1 MRAETIPVVL
11 GLLLFLIA
19 AAMIADGIVADSHS
33 LPAERRS
40 RERPER
46 SRAGQIVFGVGML
59 CVAAVLVGRDQWRF
73 TTLAIAVAVV
83 LVVIGVGLNLRYI
96 RGSLLG
102 PVLGRTE
109 KRRETDRKLERT
121 EPTRRGQRK

>member
-1 MRAETIPVVL
+1 MRAETIPIVL

-19 AAMIADGIVADSHS
+19 AAMIADAIVADDHS

-40 RERPER
+40 RGRPER
-46 SRAGQIVFGVGML
+46 SRVGQIVFGGGML
-59 CVAAVLVGRDQWRF
+59 CVAAVLVGRDEWRF
-73 TTLAIAVAVV
+73 TTLAIAIAVV

-109 KRRETDRKLERT
+109 KRRETDRAPDRT
-121 EPTRRGQRK
+121 KPTRRGQRK

>member
-1 MRAETIPVVL
+1 MRAETIPLVL
-11 GLLLFLIA
+11 GVLLFIMA
-19 AAMIADGIVADSHS
+19 AGMIADAIVADGHS

-46 SRAGQIVFGVGML
+46 HRVGQIVFGAGML
-59 CVAAVLVGRDQWRF
+59 CVSAVLIGRDQWRF

-83 LVVIGVGLNLRYI
+83 LVVIGVGLNVRYI

-102 PVLGRTE
+102 PVLGRSE
-109 KRRETDRKLERT
+109 KRRDTDDTPPIGKD
-121 EPTRRGQRK
+121 RRP

>member
-19 AAMIADGIVADSHS
+19 AAMIADAIVADGHS

-46 SRAGQIVFGVGML
+46 SRVGQIVFGVGML
-59 CVAAVLVGRDQWRF
+59 CVAAVLVGRDEWRF
-73 TTLAIAVAVV
+73 TTLVIAIAVV

-102 PVLGRTE
+102 PVLGRSE
-109 KRRETDRKLERT
+109 KRRESDRAADRT
-121 EPTRRGQRK
+121 ETTRRGQRK

>member
-19 AAMIADGIVADSHS
+19 AAMIADAIVADSHT

-46 SRAGQIVFGVGML
+46 SRVGQIVFGVGML
-59 CVAAVLVGRDQWRF
+59 CVAAVLVGRDEWRF

-109 KRRETDRKLERT
+109 KRRETDRKLKRT

>member
-1 MRAETIPVVL
+1 MHVETIPIVL
-11 GLLLFLIA
+11 GILLFLMA
-19 AAMIADGIVADSHS
+19 AGMIADAVVADGAA

-46 SRAGQIVFGVGML
+46 SRLGQIVFGAGML
-59 CVAAVLVGRDQWRF
+59 CVSAVLIGRDQWRF

-83 LVVIGVGLNLRYI
+83 LVVVGVGLNLRYI

-102 PVLGRTE
+102 PVLGRSE
-109 KRRETDRKLERT
+109 KRRETDGAPLKRG
-121 EPTRRGQRK
+121 RRP

>member
-1 MRAETIPVVL
+1 MHAETIPIVL
-11 GLLLFLIA
+11 GILLFLMA
-19 AAMIADGIVADSHS
+19 AGMIADAVVADGKS

-46 SRAGQIVFGVGML
+46 SRVGQIVFGAGML
-59 CVAAVLVGRDQWRF
+59 CVSAVLIGRDQWRF

-102 PVLGRTE
+102 PVLGRSG
-109 KRRETDRKLERT
+109 KRRETDSTPPSKKDHR
-121 EPTRRGQRK
+121 P